1 MAKLV
6 YLEGKIMGYSIEDL
20 KEKTLTVEELIGMLL
35 DCDGDAKVYIRND
48 NGYTY
53 GALNVLNDIW
63 DDYEDEEDGVV
74 FLRGR
79 WDGYTPD
86 QCGETL
92 TVDELIE
99 ELENYEEDMPVF
111 INYVSDGIY
120 GAISYE
126 GIEEV
131 EYDEEA
137 EYDRV

>member
-1 MAKLV
+1 MTNLV

-35 DCDGDAKVYIRND
+35 DCDGDAKVYISND

-53 GALNVLNDIW
+53 GALNDIW

-74 FLRGR
+74 FLRGH

-111 INYVSDGIY
+111 INYVSDDIY
-120 GAISYE
+120 GVIS
-126 GIEEV
+126 EV
-131 EYDEEA
+131 EYDKEA
-137 EYDRV
+137 EYDIV

>member
-53 GALNVLNDIW
+53 GALNEIW

-74 FLRGR
+74 FLRGS

-111 INYVSDGIY
+111 INYTSDGIY
-120 GAISYE
+120 GALS
-126 GIEEV
+126 EV